1 MKLEN
6 RTLYFGDNL
15 DILREK
21 FLDESIIE
29 RKELEKGK
37 QKSLFD

>member
-1 MKLEN
+1 MQN

-21 FLDESIIE
+21 FPVKPDGEGYFDLIFIQNLISI
-29 RKELEKGK
+29 
-37 QKSLFD
+37 